1 MPIVTCSHCGAQLDA
16 PAELLGQMVTCS
28 QCRQVFVAAAPGM
41 AQAAPLP
48 GALGMAPAP
57 APGVAPASGGGPIP
71 PSPYPPPPQP
81 PPYGPQPPLA
91 APLPGPGHYPVRQ
104 EKNGMAVVCLV
115 LGICSLAMCGPVGLV
130 CSILALIFH
139 QSAQRDIAAGLA
151 GPSAPGMAKA
161 GMICGTIGIVLSL
174 LGCAGMIAWIS
185 FLSHASVHHFGPPPQ
200 RWP

>member
-28 QCRQVFVAAAPGM
+28 QCLQVFVAAAPL
-41 AQAAPLP
+41 APTP
-48 GALGMAPAP
+48 TAGMAPA
-57 APGVAPASGGGPIP
+57 GGPIP
-71 PSPYPPPPQP
+71 PASYPPPPP
-81 PPYGPQPPLA
+81 PFGTQPPLA
-91 APLPGPGHYPVRQ
+91 APLPGPGYLPPRQ
-104 EKNGMAVVCLV
+104 EKNGMAVACLV

-139 QSAQRDIAAGLA
+139 QSAQRDITAGLA

-174 LGCAGMIAWIS
+174 LGCAGMFAWIS
-185 FLSHASVHHFGPPPQ
+185 LAAAHGPAHFGPPNQ
-200 RWP
+200 NWP